1 MAHYISLELIFWFIL
16 EVENVLSHVI
26 LENNLSMS
34 YISELTEW
42 YFETQI
48 IIKNQIDLIKLCHWK
63 TLKKKGWLE

>member
-63 TLKKKGWLE
+63 T